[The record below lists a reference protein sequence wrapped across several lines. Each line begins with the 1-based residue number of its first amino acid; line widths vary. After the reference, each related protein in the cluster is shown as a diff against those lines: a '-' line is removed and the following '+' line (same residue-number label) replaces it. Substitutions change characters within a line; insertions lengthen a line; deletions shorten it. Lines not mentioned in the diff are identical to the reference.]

1 MLLLALAGRL
11 VVSDWGNIEADE
23 RNEYWGVVVYALP
36 IAGLVIY
43 LFIRS
48 SGWFVAELVG

>member
-48 SGWFVAELVG
+48 IGWFVAELVG